1 MSCPRSSP
9 CWSSPS
15 AARCTFTR
23 RGRSPRFR
31 SAVSPLAQLIEAAL
45 FASARPLTVEELA
58 TLDPQAGAAAVRGAL
73 AELRDAFATGDH
85 GVELIEIAQG
95 WQFLTRREYAEAID
109 RAQFA
114 LRPRRLSPAAL
125 ETLAIIAYRQP
136 VGRSEVDE
144 IRGVDSGAVI
154 EKLGER
160 GLVGGVTRG
169 EGLGRPL
176 LYGTT
181 PPVLEV
187 PGLKAPDERPRRGQ
201 VAGAARP
208 AAPAEPQ

>member
-1 MSCPRSSP
+1 M
-9 CWSSPS
+9 
-15 AARCTFTR
+15 
-23 RGRSPRFR
+23 
-31 SAVSPLAQLIEAAL
+31 SPLAKLVEAAL
-45 FASARPLTVEELA
+45 FASARPLTVEELV
-58 TLDPQAGAAAVRGAL
+58 TLDPQAGAAAVRDAL
-73 AELRDAFATGDH
+73 VELRDAFATGDH

-95 WQFLTRREYAEAID
+95 WQFLTQREYAEAID

-114 LRPRRLSPAAL
+114 LRPRRLTPAAL

-154 EKLGER
+154 EKLAER
-160 GLVGGVTRG
+160 GLVEVVTRG

-181 PPVLEV
+181 PQFLEIL
-187 PGLKAPDERPRRGQ
+187 GLKDLDELPRLEELSVALRP
-201 VAGAARP
+201 P
-208 AAPAEPQ
+208 APAEPE

>member
-1 MSCPRSSP
+1 MSCPRSSR
-9 CWSSPS
+9 CWSWPS
-15 AARCTFTR
+15 AAPCTFTR

-31 SAVSPLAQLIEAAL
+31 SVVSPLAKLVEAAL
-45 FASARPLTVEELA
+45 FASARPLTVEELE

-73 AELRDAFATGDH
+73 AELRDTFATGDH

-136 VGRSEVDE
+136 VGRLEVDE
-144 IRGVDSGAVI
+144 IRGVASGSVI
-154 EKLGER
+154 DKLVER
-160 GLVGGVTRG
+160 GLIAITSRG

-176 LYGTT
+176 LYSTT
-181 PPVLEV
+181 PQFLEIL
-187 PGLKAPDERPRRGQ
+187 GLKGLDVLPRLDELSVALRP
-201 VAGAARP
+201 P
-208 AAPAEPQ
+208 APAEPE